1 MARGCYFREGM
12 DRVAYISRLSLTN
25 FRNLVE
31 LELDLAPGVS
41 VFFGANA
48 QGKTTLLEA
57 IYLLAIARSYRA
69 ENEREVVNFQ
79 SAAEG
84 GQALVGGIVEKD
96 EERLAVYVGYQSVP
110 HGPDPQSTERAT
122 GTKGYTVRK
131 EIRVSRVR
139 RTATELV
146 GMVNSVL
153 FTADDIQLV
162 FGPPAGRRRYLDILI
177 SQADNQYLKG
187 LQRYQRVVQQRN
199 QLLRLVR
206 DGRAGADELEF
217 WNVELVREGAW
228 LTWKRHEAMKTL
240 YPWCAQRHRDLSGLN
255 EDFRLEYHPS
265 VRSAEDADA
274 IETNFRETLAAV
286 QTKERATAVT
296 AAGPH
301 RDDFSLL
308 IDGIDMGTF
317 ASRGQ
322 ARTIALTLRLAEAA
336 YLSAVRQEAPIIL
349 LDDVLSEM
357 DSSRRLR
364 VMEQVTQYQQVL
376 ITSTDLEPVRDFFG
390 PGASYF
396 RVGEGKVCPVAY
408 QPDGSHPVGTY

>member
-1 MARGCYFREGM
+1 M
-12 DRVAYISRLSLTN
+12 AYISRLSLTN

-31 LELDLAPGVS
+31 LELDLPPGVS
-41 VFFGANA
+41 VVFGGNA

-57 IYLLAIARSYRA
+57 IYILAIARSYRA

-79 SAAEG
+79 SATEG
-84 GQALVGGIVEKD
+84 GQALVGGTVEKD
-96 EERLAVYVGYQSVP
+96 GERLAVYVGYQSVL
-110 HGPDPQSTERAT
+110 HGAAPQAAEKAT
-122 GTKGYTVRK
+122 GAKAYTVRK

-153 FTADDIQLV
+153 FTAEDIQLV
-162 FGPPAGRRRYLDILI
+162 FGPPSGRRRYLDILI

-206 DGRAGADELEF
+206 DGRAEADEMEF
-217 WNVELVREGAW
+217 WDGELVREGAW
-228 LTWKRHEAMKTL
+228 LTWKRHETMKTL
-240 YPWCAQRHRDLSGLN
+240 YLWCAQRHRELSGLD
-255 EDFRLEYHPS
+255 EDFRLEYRPS
-265 VRSAEDADA
+265 VPVAEDVSA
-274 IETNFRETLAAV
+274 IEQNFRDALTLALA
-286 QTKERATAVT
+286 KERATAVT

-301 RDDFSLL
+301 RDDFTLL
-308 IDGIDMGTF
+308 IDGVDMGTF

-336 YLSAVRQEAPIIL
+336 YLSSVRQEAPIIL

-364 VMEQVTQYQQVL
+364 VMEQVTEYQQVL
-376 ITSTDLEPVRDFFG
+376 ITTTDLEPVRDFFG

-396 RVGEGKVCPVAY
+396 RVGEGQVCPVAY

>member
-1 MARGCYFREGM
+1 
-12 DRVAYISRLSLTN
+12 VAYISRLSLTN

-31 LELDLAPGVS
+31 LELDLPIGVS
-41 VFFGANA
+41 VFYGANA

-79 SAAEG
+79 AAAEG

-96 EERLAVYVGYQSVP
+96 GERLAVYVGYQSVP
-110 HGPDPQSTERAT
+110 HRTDPQSAERVT

-206 DGRAGADELEF
+206 DGRARADELEF
-217 WNVELVREGAW
+217 WDGELVREGAW

-240 YPWCAQRHRDLSGLN
+240 YSWCAQRHRDLSGTD
-255 EDFRLEYHPS
+255 EEVRLEYRPS
-265 VRSAEDADA
+265 VPVAEDSNAV
-274 IETNFRETLAAV
+274 EKNFRDSLAAS
-286 QTKERATAVT
+286 QAKERATAVT

-308 IDGIDMGTF
+308 IDGVDMGTF

-336 YLSAVRQEAPIIL
+336 YLSAVRHEAPIIL

-357 DSSRRLR
+357 DASRRLR

-376 ITSTDLEPVRDFFG
+376 ITTTDLEPVRDFFG
-390 PGASYF
+390 PAASYF
-396 RVGEGKVCPVAY
+396 RVGEGKVYREDY
-408 QPDGSHPVGTY
+408 QPDGSHRVGTY

>member
-1 MARGCYFREGM
+1 MAH
-12 DRVAYISRLSLTN
+12 ISRLSLIN

-31 LELDLAPGVS
+31 LELDLALGVS
-41 VFFGANA
+41 VFFGSNA

-79 SAAEG
+79 SATEG
-84 GQALVGGIVEKD
+84 GQAVVGGIVEKNG
-96 EERLAVYVGYQSVP
+96 ERLAVYVGYQSVP
-110 HGPDPQSTERAT
+110 HETAPQGDESAT

-162 FGPPAGRRRYLDILI
+162 FGPPTGRRRYLDILV

-217 WNVELVREGAW
+217 WDGELVREGAW

-240 YPWCAQRHRDLSGLN
+240 YPWCAQRHRDLSGSE
-255 EDFRLEYHPS
+255 EDFRLEYRPS
-265 VRSAEDADA
+265 VPVAKDVTA
-274 IETNFRETLAAV
+274 IENNFRETLAAL
-286 QTKERATAVT
+286 QSKEWATAVT

-308 IDGIDMGTF
+308 IDGVDMGTF

-336 YLSAVRQEAPIIL
+336 YLSSVRQEAPIIL

-357 DSSRRLR
+357 DSSRRLK

-376 ITSTDLEPVRDFFG
+376 ITTTDLELVRDYFG
-390 PGASYF
+390 PTASYF
-396 RVGEGKVCPVAY
+396 QVGDGKVCPVTY
-408 QPDGSHPVGTY
+408 QPDGSHPVGAY

>member
-1 MARGCYFREGM
+1 M

-31 LELDLAPGVS
+31 MELDLPIGVS
-41 VFFGANA
+41 VFFGGNA

-79 SAAEG
+79 AAAEG

-96 EERLAVYVGYQSVP
+96 GERLAVYVGYQSVL
-110 HGPDPQSTERAT
+110 HGTDPQSAERAT

-146 GMVNSVL
+146 GTVNSVL

-217 WNVELVREGAW
+217 WDGELVREGAW

-240 YPWCAQRHRDLSGLN
+240 YPWCVLRHRDLSGSD
-255 EDFRLEYHPS
+255 EEFRLEYRPS
-265 VRSAEDADA
+265 VPVAEDSNA
-274 IETNFRETLAAV
+274 IEKNFRESLAAA
-286 QTKERATAVT
+286 QAKERATAVT

-308 IDGIDMGTF
+308 IDGVDMGTF

-357 DSSRRLR
+357 DASRRLR
-364 VMEQVTQYQQVL
+364 VMEQLTQYQQVL
-376 ITSTDLEPVRDFFG
+376 ITTTDLEPVRDFFG
-390 PGASYF
+390 PAASYF
-396 RVGEGKVCPVAY
+396 RVGEGKVYREAY

>member
-1 MARGCYFREGM
+1 
-12 DRVAYISRLSLTN
+12 
-25 FRNLVE
+25 
-31 LELDLAPGVS
+31 
-41 VFFGANA
+41 
-48 QGKTTLLEA
+48 
-57 IYLLAIARSYRA
+57 
-69 ENEREVVNFQ
+69 
-79 SAAEG
+79 
-84 GQALVGGIVEKD
+84 
-96 EERLAVYVGYQSVP
+96 
-110 HGPDPQSTERAT
+110 
-122 GTKGYTVRK
+122 
-131 EIRVSRVR
+131 
-139 RTATELV
+139 
-146 GMVNSVL
+146 MVNSVL

-206 DGRAGADELEF
+206 DGRARADELEF
-217 WNVELVREGAW
+217 WDGELVREGAW

-240 YPWCAQRHRDLSGLN
+240 YSWCAQRHRDLSGTD
-255 EDFRLEYHPS
+255 EEFRLEYRPS
-265 VRSAEDADA
+265 VPVAEDSNAV
-274 IETNFRETLAAV
+274 EKNFRDSLAAS
-286 QTKERATAVT
+286 QAKERATAVT

-308 IDGIDMGTF
+308 IDGVDMGTF

-336 YLSAVRQEAPIIL
+336 YLSAVRHEAPIIL

-357 DSSRRLR
+357 DASRRLR

-376 ITSTDLEPVRDFFG
+376 ITTTDLEPVRDFFG
-390 PGASYF
+390 PAASYF
-396 RVGEGKVCPVAY
+396 RVGEGKVYREDY

>member
-1 MARGCYFREGM
+1 M

-31 LELDLAPGVS
+31 LELDLPIGVS
-41 VFFGANA
+41 VFYGANA

-79 SAAEG
+79 AAAEG

-96 EERLAVYVGYQSVP
+96 GERLAIYVGYQSVP
-110 HGPDPQSTERAT
+110 HGTDPQNAERAT

-217 WNVELVREGAW
+217 WDGELVREGAW

-240 YPWCAQRHRDLSGLN
+240 YPWCAQRHRDLSGLD

-265 VRSAEDADA
+265 VRAAEDADA

-286 QTKERATAVT
+286 QAKERATAVT

-308 IDGIDMGTF
+308 IDGVDMGTF

-357 DSSRRLR
+357 DASRRLR
-364 VMEQVTQYQQVL
+364 VMEQLTQYQQVL
-376 ITSTDLEPVRDFFG
+376 ITTTDLEPVRDFFG
-390 PGASYF
+390 PAASYF
-396 RVGEGKVCPVAY
+396 RVGEGRVCREAY
-408 QPDGSHPVGTY
+408 QEDGSHPVGTY

>member
-139 RTATELV
+139 RTATP
-146 GMVNSVL
+146 NWWAWSIRFSSPPTISNSSSVL
-153 FTADDIQLV
+153 R
-162 FGPPAGRRRYLDILI
+162 PA
-177 SQADNQYLKG
+177 
-187 LQRYQRVVQQRN
+187 
-199 QLLRLVR
+199 
-206 DGRAGADELEF
+206 AGATWTSLSP
-217 WNVELVREGAW
+217 R
-228 LTWKRHEAMKTL
+228 LT
-240 YPWCAQRHRDLSGLN
+240 
-255 EDFRLEYHPS
+255 
-265 VRSAEDADA
+265 
-274 IETNFRETLAAV
+274 I
-286 QTKERATAVT
+286 
-296 AAGPH
+296 
-301 RDDFSLL
+301 
-308 IDGIDMGTF
+308 
-317 ASRGQ
+317 
-322 ARTIALTLRLAEAA
+322 
-336 YLSAVRQEAPIIL
+336 
-349 LDDVLSEM
+349 
-357 DSSRRLR
+357 
-364 VMEQVTQYQQVL
+364 
-376 ITSTDLEPVRDFFG
+376 ST
-390 PGASYF
+390 
-396 RVGEGKVCPVAY
+396 
-408 QPDGSHPVGTY
+408 

>member
-1 MARGCYFREGM
+1 MNRGGNRWEGM
-12 DRVAYISRLSLTN
+12 DQVAYISRLTLTN

-31 LELDLAPGVS
+31 LELDLPPAVS
-41 VFFGANA
+41 VFYGANA

-84 GQALVGGIVEKD
+84 GQALVGGIIEKD
-96 EERLAVYVGYQSVP
+96 GERLAVYVGYQSVSNTAISP
-110 HGPDPQSTERAT
+110 AAEKAT
-122 GTKGYTVRK
+122 GSRRYTVRK
-131 EIRVSRVR
+131 EIRVSRIR

-146 GMVNSVL
+146 GMVNAVL
-153 FTADDIQLV
+153 FTADDIQMV
-162 FGPPAGRRRYLDILI
+162 FGPPSGRRRYLDILI

-206 DGRAGADELEF
+206 DGRAAADELEF
-217 WNVELVREGAW
+217 WDGELVREGAW
-228 LTWKRHEAMKTL
+228 LIWKRHEAM
-240 YPWCAQRHRDLSGLN
+240 
-255 EDFRLEYHPS
+255 
-265 VRSAEDADA
+265 
-274 IETNFRETLAAV
+274 ETLAPWCTKRHWELSGVDEEFLLEYRPSVPVGAD
-286 QTKERATAVT
+286 TAATENNFRDALTAAHGKERATAIT

-301 RDDFSLL
+301 RDDFTLL
-308 IDGIDMGTF
+308 IDQIDMGTF

-336 YLSAVRQEAPIIL
+336 YLSSVRQEAPIIL

-364 VMEQVTQYQQVL
+364 VLEQVTQYQQVL
-376 ITSTDLEPVRDFFG
+376 ITTTDLEPVQDFFG
-390 PGASYF
+390 PAASYF

-408 QPDGSHPVGTY
+408 QPDGSQPVGTY

>member
-1 MARGCYFREGM
+1 M
-12 DRVAYISRLSLTN
+12 AYISRLSLTN

-31 LELDLAPGVS
+31 LELDLPIGVS
-41 VFFGANA
+41 VFYGANA

-79 SAAEG
+79 AAAEG

-96 EERLAVYVGYQSVP
+96 GERLAVYVGYQSVP
-110 HGPDPQSTERAT
+110 HRTDPQSAERVT

-146 GMVNSVL
+146 GIVNSVL

-206 DGRAGADELEF
+206 DGRARADELEF
-217 WNVELVREGAW
+217 WDGELVREGAW

-240 YPWCAQRHRDLSGLN
+240 YSWCAQRHRDLSGTD
-255 EDFRLEYHPS
+255 EEVRLEYRPS
-265 VRSAEDADA
+265 VPVAEDSNAV
-274 IETNFRETLAAV
+274 EKNFRDSLAAA
-286 QTKERATAVT
+286 QAKERATAVT

-308 IDGIDMGTF
+308 IDGVDMGTF

-336 YLSAVRQEAPIIL
+336 YLSAVRHEAPIIL

-357 DSSRRLR
+357 DASRRLR

-376 ITSTDLEPVRDFFG
+376 ITTTDLEPVRDFFG
-390 PGASYF
+390 PAASYF
-396 RVGEGKVCPVAY
+396 RVGEGKVYREDY